1 MKSRKAKA
9 FENPQSSFRANSSSN
24 LVIPALLF
32 NLFFKDDYAIVG
44 FHSTVLDIPG
54 SVPGCSVVTKY

>member
-9 FENPQSSFRANSSSN
+9 FENPQPNLGTNSSSN

-32 NLFFKDDYAIVG
+32 NLLFKDDYAIVG
-44 FHSTVLDIPG
+44 FHSTVLDIPT
-54 SVPGCSVVTKY
+54 SVPGCLVATKC